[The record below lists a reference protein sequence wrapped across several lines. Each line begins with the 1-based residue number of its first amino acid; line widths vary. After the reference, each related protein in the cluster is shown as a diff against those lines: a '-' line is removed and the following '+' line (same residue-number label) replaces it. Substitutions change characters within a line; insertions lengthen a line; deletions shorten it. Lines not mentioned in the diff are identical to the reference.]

1 MNTTLLFRLLAPLTL
16 VLALTAQAAEPA
28 PDELLRQTTDE
39 VMATIKNDK
48 DLQAG
53 DRSKSYALI
62 ESRIVPHFDFAK
74 MTRLA
79 LGKNWKQASPEQQ
92 AAVVDAFRNLLVRT
106 YSGALTRFRNLTIN
120 YKAWTG
126 AATDTSTTVQS
137 TVVDQGRTIPIDY
150 QMAHEDGT
158 WKVYDIKV
166 DGISLVTNYRSDFND
181 RVVAG
186 GIDGLIKDLQA
197 KAKAA
202 ESKPVDAKPAK

>member
-1 MNTTLLFRLLAPLTL
+1 MKLNLLSRCFALLMLVSTLTVR
-16 VLALTAQAAEPA
+16 AAEPA
-28 PDELLRQTTDE
+28 PDELLRQTTDD
-39 VMATIKNDK
+39 VMAAIKSDK
-48 DLQAG
+48 DLLAG

-62 ESRIVPHFDFAK
+62 ESKIVPHFDFAK

-79 LGKNWKQASPEQQ
+79 LGKNWKQASAEQQ
-92 AAVVDAFRNLLVRT
+92 TAVVDAFRNLLVRT
-106 YSGALTRFRNLTIN
+106 YSGALTRFRNLAIT
-120 YKAWTG
+120 YKPWTG
-126 AATDTSTTVQS
+126 AASDASTTVQS
-137 TVVDQGRTIPIDY
+137 TVVDQGRTVPIDY

-181 RVVAG
+181 RVAAG